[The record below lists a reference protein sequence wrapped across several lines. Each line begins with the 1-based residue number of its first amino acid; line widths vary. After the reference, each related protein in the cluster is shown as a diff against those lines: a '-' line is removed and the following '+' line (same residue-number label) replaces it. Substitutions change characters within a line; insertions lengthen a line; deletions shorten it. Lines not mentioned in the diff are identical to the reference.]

1 MFAAAADFPSRGLD
15 WRHEES
21 IGLHRSA
28 GSGVRRCQ
36 GSGFGAGR
44 KAG

>member
-1 MFAAAADFPSRGLD
+1 MITCTADFSVAGVD

-28 GSGVRRCQ
+28 GGSVRWCV
-36 GSGFGAGR
+36 GCVFSAGR
-44 KAG
+44 KGR